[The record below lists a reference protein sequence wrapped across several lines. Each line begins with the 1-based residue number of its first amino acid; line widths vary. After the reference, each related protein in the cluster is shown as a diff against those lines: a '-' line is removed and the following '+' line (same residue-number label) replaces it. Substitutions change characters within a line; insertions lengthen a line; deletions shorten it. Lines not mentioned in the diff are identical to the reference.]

1 MIVKSTTH
9 NLKFNVI
16 PLREISPK
24 LPIEVT
30 KRKVD
35 VQKRKE
41 LLEKTLKWKRDKE
54 RISYWTN
61 LALKELEAQDTFDF
75 TPFFFK
81 ILEEDQLT
89 IAVKT
94 AHNII
99 RKNTAY
105 RNNYNVDIIKEPVYD
120 TVKKGISLWQMT
132 IQKK

>member
-1 MIVKSTTH
+1 CATH
-9 NLKFNVI
+9 SPKFNVI
-16 PLREISPK
+16 PIREISLK

-30 KRKVD
+30 KRTVN

-54 RISYWTN
+54 RIHYWTN
-61 LALKELEAQDTFDF
+61 MAFKELEAQGSLDF

-81 ILEEDQLT
+81 IIEEDQLT

-99 RKNTAY
+99 RRNTTYKNKF
-105 RNNYNVDIIKEPVYD
+105 NVDIKKEPVRD
-120 TVKKGISLWQMT
+120 ITKKGISLWQMT